1 MGQPSGNFLTRVGFV
16 GLACVLFQSPVLAA
30 NVQNLSLV
38 DQRLQEVERQLEQMA
53 AHYQKEI
60 EALNQ
65 KIKVLKNTKPKN
77 REAEIT
83 SSSPALAE
91 KVEELENSLE
101 ILSTDLESVT
111 QTLQDRVKLN
121 LYATL
126 EFESFQ
132 HSKPVFDARN
142 IELFADVTLNDRLR
156 AFAEIEFE
164 RTAKT
169 SSGARQGEVEVE
181 QGWLEFMINEYVKPR
196 AGVILVPFGR
206 FNLEHFDPVRDL
218 TDRPVAMRR
227 VIPVTWAEAGA
238 GFTGSAFLGEALE
251 GTIFDELSVD
261 YQFFVMNGLT
271 NAISDRGTRSARGAF
286 GSDNN
291 ANKAL
296 AGRIQ
301 TNLVEGVEVAGSGYM
316 GTYDS
321 KGHSIYGWNTDWKFS
336 YGPIEFI
343 GEYAWFELER
353 GGLQSGST
361 TLMVPQHL
369 HGGYLQANYHFWF
382 NALNN
387 SFLGRGFPS
396 PTFTGVVRYGHAR
409 ISDDNDA
416 GTGANKE
423 KRVTLGVNYRPIENV
438 VFKMEYQ
445 FNDTTN
451 ESLERG
457 DNNGF
462 ITSVTGAF

>member
-1 MGQPSGNFLTRVGFV
+1 MNTTQYSIATWIGGI
-16 GLACVLFQSPVLAA
+16 CLFITLSYAPVLAA
-30 NVQNLSLV
+30 TDRSLSV
-38 DQRLQEVERQLEQMA
+38 DQRLQNLEEQLKRA
-53 AHYQKEI
+53 KHHYKTEL
-60 EALNQ
+60 EALR
-65 KIKVLKNTKPKN
+65 KELKSLKNHENNTEKFPQD
-77 REAEIT
+77 
-83 SSSPALAE
+83 SSDTVLSE
-91 KVEELENSLE
+91 KVEELESSIE

-126 EFESFQ
+126 EFEAFQ

-169 SSGARQGEVEVE
+169 SSGTRQGEVEVE

-218 TDRPVAMRR
+218 TDRPIAMRR

-238 GFTGSAFLGEALE
+238 GFTGSAFFGNAFMD
-251 GTIFDELSVD
+251 TIFKNLSVE

-271 NAISDRGTRSARGAF
+271 NAISDKGTRSARGAF

-291 ANKAL
+291 ANKAF

-301 TNLVEGVEVAGSGYM
+301 TNLMEGVEVAGSGYM

-321 KGHSIYGWNTDWKFS
+321 NGHSIYGWNTDWKLY
-336 YGPIEFI
+336 YGPVEFI
-343 GEYAWFELER
+343 GEYAWFDLEQ

-361 TLMVPQHL
+361 TLMVPHHL
-369 HGGYLQANYHFWF
+369 HGGYIQANYHFWF
-382 NALNN
+382 DALND

-409 ISDDNDA
+409 INDDNDT
-416 GTGANKE
+416 GTGANRE
-423 KRVTLGVNYRPIENV
+423 KRLTLGLNYRPVENV

-445 FNDTTN
+445 FNSTTN